1 MPHSAI
7 QLDEFGTSPSSSSG
21 SFALFPTSTTSS
33 TSTPDLQTQNLY
45 DTSIAPC
52 GLVRSSAKSFDP
64 QSIRV
69 ALILDRFTI
78 KCTITYCSNDIL
90 LSTTNVMGRSLY
102 DFVSEGNV
110 ELVRTWV
117 DMVKGWGVNER
128 GQPSDGGFGFGRFTL
143 CPKGRD
149 SS

>member
-1 MPHSAI
+1 MNVAPYG
-7 QLDEFGTSPSSSSG
+7 LMKSP
-21 SFALFPTSTTSS
+21 
-33 TSTPDLQTQNLY
+33 
-45 DTSIAPC
+45 
-52 GLVRSSAKSFDP
+52 SAKSFNP

-78 KCTITYCSNDIL
+78 NCTIIYCSNDNIV
-90 LSTTNVMGRSLY
+90 STTDVMGRPLY

-110 ELVRTWV
+110 ELVRAWV

-143 CPKGRD
+143 CPKGRV

>member
-1 MPHSAI
+1 MP
-7 QLDEFGTSPSSSSG
+7 FPS
-21 SFALFPTSTTSS
+21 STTST
-33 TSTPDLQTQNLY
+33 TSTPDLQIQNVY
-45 DTSIAPC
+45 DTSTFFC
-52 GLVRSSAKSFDP
+52 GLGRSSAKSFDP

-78 KCTITYCSNDIL
+78 NCTIIYCSNDTL
-90 LSTTNVMGRSLY
+90 LSTTDVMGRSLY

-128 GQPSDGGFGFGRFTL
+128 GQPSDGGFAFGRFTL

>member
-1 MPHSAI
+1 MPHRAM
-7 QLDEFGTSPSSSSG
+7 QLDEFGASSSPPSSSG
-21 SFALFPTSTTSS
+21 SFTPFPISASS
-33 TSTPDLQTQNLY
+33 TFTPDLQTQNLH
-45 DTSIAPC
+45 DSIDPY
-52 GLVRSSAKSFDP
+52 GLARLSAKSFDP

-78 KCTITYCSNDIL
+78 HCTIIYCSNDNII
-90 LSTTNVMGRSLY
+90 STSDVTGRSLY

-117 DMVKGWGVNER
+117 DLVKGWGVNER
-128 GQPSDGGFGFGRFTL
+128 GQPTYGGFGFGRFTL